1 MSKKRL
7 IMNILLILAAAAVIL
22 MGVRLFQ
29 DRKYNLISISMAF
42 LSCVPF
48 YMAYE
53 KREGSIRRMVVL
65 AVMVA
70 VSVAGRL
77 VFVVTPGF
85 KPVTAIVVI
94 AAIYMGSESGFLI
107 GSLSAIIS
115 NMFYGQG
122 PWTPF
127 QMLAW
132 GSLGLIAGLPVMQ
145 KILKNRGILA
155 VYGFLA
161 GFGYSAIMDIW
172 SVLSFDGSFS
182 LVRYLTVLA
191 AALPVSMEYAV
202 SNVVFLMLGVGPI
215 GRKLKRINIKH
226 GIFY

>member
-7 IMNILLILAAAAVIL
+7 TMNILLILAAAAVIL

-29 DRKYNLISISMAF
+29 DRKYNLISILMAF

-77 VFVVTPGF
+77 VFVVIPGF

-132 GSLGLIAGLPVMQ
+132 GSLGMIAGLPVMQ

-182 LVRYLTVLA
+182 LARYLTVLA
-191 AALPVSMEYAV
+191 TALPVSIEYAV
-202 SNVVFLMLGVGPI
+202 SNVVFLMLGIGPI
-215 GRKLKRINIKH
+215 GRKLKRNNIKH

>member
-1 MSKKRL
+1 MSKKR
-7 IMNILLILAAAAVIL
+7 ITINILLILAAVGVIIF
-22 MGVRLFQ
+22 GVRMFQ
-29 DRKYNLISISMAF
+29 DRRYNLISILIAF
-42 LSCVPF
+42 LACIPF

-53 KREGSIRRMVVL
+53 KKEGSIRRMVVL

-70 VSVAGRL
+70 ISVVGRL
-77 VFVVTPGF
+77 IFAVLPGF

-145 KILKNRGILA
+145 KILKKRVILA

-172 SVLSFDGSFS
+172 TVLSFDGSFS
-182 LVRYLTVLA
+182 LARYLTVLA
-191 AALPVSMEYAV
+191 MALPVSMEYAI
-202 SNVVFLMLGVGPI
+202 SNVVFLMLGIGPI

-226 GIFY
+226 GIF

>member
-1 MSKKRL
+1 MSKKR
-7 IMNILLILAAAAVIL
+7 ITINILLILAAVGVIIF
-22 MGVRLFQ
+22 GVRMFQ
-29 DRKYNLISISMAF
+29 DRKYNLISILIAF
-42 LSCVPF
+42 LACIPF

-53 KREGSIRRMVVL
+53 KKEGSIRRMVVL

-70 VSVAGRL
+70 ISVVGRL
-77 VFVVTPGF
+77 IFAVLPGF

-145 KILKNRGILA
+145 KILKKRVILA
-155 VYGFLA
+155 AYGFLA

-172 SVLSFDGSFS
+172 TVLSFDGSFS
-182 LVRYLTVLA
+182 LARYLTVLA
-191 AALPVSMEYAV
+191 MALPVSIEYAI
-202 SNVVFLMLGVGPI
+202 SNVVFLMLGIGPI

-226 GIFY
+226 GIF

>member
-1 MSKKRL
+1 MSKKR
-7 IMNILLILAAAAVIL
+7 ITINILLILAAVGVIIF
-22 MGVRLFQ
+22 GVRMFQ
-29 DRKYNLISISMAF
+29 DRKYNLISILIAF
-42 LSCVPF
+42 LACIPF
-48 YMAYE
+48 YMTYE
-53 KREGSIRRMVVL
+53 KKEGSIRRMVVL

-70 VSVAGRL
+70 ISVVGRL
-77 VFVVTPGF
+77 IFAVTPGF

-145 KILKNRGILA
+145 KILKKRVILA

-172 SVLSFDGSFS
+172 TVLSFDGSFS
-182 LVRYLTVLA
+182 LARYLTVLA
-191 AALPVSMEYAV
+191 MALPVSMEYAI
-202 SNVVFLMLGVGPI
+202 SNVVFLILGIGPI

-226 GIFY
+226 GIF

>member
-1 MSKKRL
+1 MSKKR
-7 IMNILLILAAAAVIL
+7 ITINILLILAAVGVIIF
-22 MGVRLFQ
+22 GVRMFQ
-29 DRKYNLISISMAF
+29 DRKYNLISILIAF
-42 LSCVPF
+42 LACIPF
-48 YMAYE
+48 YMTYE
-53 KREGSIRRMVVL
+53 KKEGSIRRMVVL

-70 VSVAGRL
+70 ISVVGRL
-77 VFVVTPGF
+77 IFAVLPGF

-132 GSLGLIAGLPVMQ
+132 GGLGLTAGLPVMQ
-145 KILKNRGILA
+145 KILKKRVILA

-172 SVLSFDGSFS
+172 TVLSFDGSFS
-182 LVRYLTVLA
+182 LARYLTVLA
-191 AALPVSMEYAV
+191 MALPVSMEYAI
-202 SNVVFLMLGVGPI
+202 SNVVFLMLGIGPI

-226 GIFY
+226 GIF

>member
-1 MSKKRL
+1 MSKKR
-7 IMNILLILAAAAVIL
+7 ITINILLILAAVGVIIF
-22 MGVRLFQ
+22 GVRMFQ
-29 DRKYNLISISMAF
+29 DRKYNLISILIAF
-42 LSCVPF
+42 LACIPF

-53 KREGSIRRMVVL
+53 KKEGSIRRMVVL

-70 VSVAGRL
+70 ISVVGRL
-77 VFVVTPGF
+77 IFAVLPGF

-132 GSLGLIAGLPVMQ
+132 GGLGLIAGLPVMQ

-155 VYGFLA
+155 VYGLLA

-172 SVLSFDGSFS
+172 TVLSFDGSFS
-182 LVRYLTVLA
+182 LARYLTVQVI
-191 AALPVSMEYAV
+191 ALPVSIEYAI
-202 SNVVFLMLGVGPI
+202 SNVVFLMLGIGPI

-226 GIFY
+226 GIF

>member
-1 MSKKRL
+1 MSKKR
-7 IMNILLILAAAAVIL
+7 ITINILLILAAVGVIIF
-22 MGVRLFQ
+22 GVRMFQ
-29 DRKYNLISISMAF
+29 DRKYNLISILIAF
-42 LSCVPF
+42 LACIPF

-53 KREGSIRRMVVL
+53 KKEGSIRRMVVL

-70 VSVAGRL
+70 ISVVGRL
-77 VFVVTPGF
+77 IFAVTPGF

-145 KILKNRGILA
+145 KILKKRVILA
-155 VYGFLA
+155 AYGFLA

-172 SVLSFDGSFS
+172 TVLSFDGSFS
-182 LVRYLTVLA
+182 LARYLTVLA
-191 AALPVSMEYAV
+191 MALPVSIEYAI
-202 SNVVFLMLGVGPI
+202 SNVVFLMLGIGPI

-226 GIFY
+226 GIF

>member
-7 IMNILLILAAAAVIL
+7 TMNILLILAAAAVIL

-29 DRKYNLISISMAF
+29 DRKYNLISILMAF

-77 VFVVTPGF
+77 VFVVIPGF

-132 GSLGLIAGLPVMQ
+132 GSLGMIAGLPVMQ

-182 LVRYLTVLA
+182 LARYLTVLA
-191 AALPVSMEYAV
+191 TALPVSIEYAV
-202 SNVVFLMLGVGPI
+202 SNVVFLMLGIGPI
-215 GRKLKRINIKH
+215 GIRV
-226 GIFY
+226 GG

>member
-1 MSKKRL
+1 MSKKR
-7 IMNILLILAAAAVIL
+7 ITINILLILATVGVIIFGVL
-22 MGVRLFQ
+22 MFQ
-29 DRKYNLISISMAF
+29 DRRYNLISILIAF
-42 LSCVPF
+42 LACIPF

-53 KREGSIRRMVVL
+53 KKEGSIRRMVVL

-70 VSVAGRL
+70 ISVVGRL
-77 VFVVTPGF
+77 IFAVLPGF

-145 KILKNRGILA
+145 KILKKRVILA

-172 SVLSFDGSFS
+172 TVLSFDGSFS
-182 LVRYLTVLA
+182 LARYLTVLA
-191 AALPVSMEYAV
+191 MALPVSMEYAI
-202 SNVVFLMLGVGPI
+202 SNVVFLMLGIGPI

-226 GIFY
+226 GIF

>member
-1 MSKKRL
+1 MSKKR
-7 IMNILLILAAAAVIL
+7 ITINILLILAAVGVIIF
-22 MGVRLFQ
+22 GVRMFQ
-29 DRKYNLISISMAF
+29 DRKYNLISILIAF
-42 LSCVPF
+42 LACIPF

-53 KREGSIRRMVVL
+53 KKEGSIRRMVVL

-70 VSVAGRL
+70 ISVVGRL
-77 VFVVTPGF
+77 IFAVLPGF

-132 GSLGLIAGLPVMQ
+132 GGLGLTAGLPVMQ
-145 KILKNRGILA
+145 KILKKRVILA

-172 SVLSFDGSFS
+172 TVLSFDGSFS
-182 LVRYLTVLA
+182 LARYLTVLA
-191 AALPVSMEYAV
+191 MALPVSMEYAI
-202 SNVVFLMLGVGPI
+202 SNVIFLMLGIGPI

-226 GIFY
+226 GIF

>member
-1 MSKKRL
+1 MSKKR
-7 IMNILLILAAAAVIL
+7 ITINILLVLAAVGVIIF
-22 MGVRLFQ
+22 GVRMFQ
-29 DRKYNLISISMAF
+29 DRKYNLISILIAF
-42 LSCVPF
+42 LACIPF

-53 KREGSIRRMVVL
+53 KKEGSIRRMVVL

-70 VSVAGRL
+70 ISVVGRL
-77 VFVVTPGF
+77 IFAVTPGF

-132 GSLGLIAGLPVMQ
+132 GGLGLIAGLPVMQ
-145 KILKNRGILA
+145 KILQKRVILA

-172 SVLSFDGSFS
+172 TVLSFDGSFS
-182 LVRYLTVLA
+182 LARYLTVQVI
-191 AALPVSMEYAV
+191 ALPVSIEYAI
-202 SNVVFLMLGVGPI
+202 SNVVFLMLGIGPI

-226 GIFY
+226 GIF

>member
-1 MSKKRL
+1 MSKKR
-7 IMNILLILAAAAVIL
+7 ITINILLILAAVGVIIF
-22 MGVRLFQ
+22 GVRMFQ
-29 DRKYNLISISMAF
+29 DRKYNLISILIAF
-42 LSCVPF
+42 LACIPF
-48 YMAYE
+48 YMTYE
-53 KREGSIRRMVVL
+53 KKEGSIRRMVVL

-70 VSVAGRL
+70 ISVVGRL
-77 VFVVTPGF
+77 IFAVLPGF

-132 GSLGLIAGLPVMQ
+132 GGLGLTAGLPVMQ
-145 KILKNRGILA
+145 KILKKRVILA

-172 SVLSFDGSFS
+172 TVLSFDGSFS
-182 LVRYLTVLA
+182 LARYLTVLA
-191 AALPVSMEYAV
+191 MALPVSMEYAI
-202 SNVVFLMLGVGPI
+202 SNVIFLMLGIGPI

-226 GIFY
+226 GIF

>member
-1 MSKKRL
+1 MSKKR
-7 IMNILLILAAAAVIL
+7 ITINILLILAAVGVIIF
-22 MGVRLFQ
+22 GVRMFQ
-29 DRKYNLISISMAF
+29 DRKYNLISILIAF
-42 LSCVPF
+42 LACIPF

-53 KREGSIRRMVVL
+53 KKEGSIRRMVVL

-70 VSVAGRL
+70 ISVVGRL
-77 VFVVTPGF
+77 IFAVLPGF

-132 GSLGLIAGLPVMQ
+132 GGLGLIAGLPVMQ
-145 KILKNRGILA
+145 KILQKRVILA

-172 SVLSFDGSFS
+172 TVLSFDGSFS
-182 LVRYLTVLA
+182 LARYLTVQVI
-191 AALPVSMEYAV
+191 ALPVSIEYAI
-202 SNVVFLMLGVGPI
+202 SNVVFLMLGIGPI

-226 GIFY
+226 GIF

>member
-1 MSKKRL
+1 MSKKR
-7 IMNILLILAAAAVIL
+7 ITINILLILAAVGVIIF
-22 MGVRLFQ
+22 GVRMFQ
-29 DRKYNLISISMAF
+29 DRKYNLISILIAF
-42 LSCVPF
+42 LACIPF

-53 KREGSIRRMVVL
+53 KKEGSIRRMVVL

-70 VSVAGRL
+70 ISVVGRL
-77 VFVVTPGF
+77 IFAVLPGF

-132 GSLGLIAGLPVMQ
+132 GGLGLTAGLPVMQ
-145 KILKNRGILA
+145 KILQKRVILA

-172 SVLSFDGSFS
+172 TVLSFDGSFS
-182 LVRYLTVLA
+182 LARYLTVLA
-191 AALPVSMEYAV
+191 MALPVSMEYAI
-202 SNVVFLMLGVGPI
+202 SNVIFLMLGIGPI

-226 GIFY
+226 GIF

>member
-1 MSKKRL
+1 MSKKR
-7 IMNILLILAAAAVIL
+7 ITINILLILAAVWVIIF
-22 MGVRLFQ
+22 GVRMFQ
-29 DRKYNLISISMAF
+29 DRKYNLISILIAF
-42 LSCVPF
+42 LACIPF

-53 KREGSIRRMVVL
+53 KKEGSIRRMVVL

-70 VSVAGRL
+70 ISVVGRL
-77 VFVVTPGF
+77 IFAVLPGF

-145 KILKNRGILA
+145 KILKKRVILA
-155 VYGFLA
+155 TYGFLA

-172 SVLSFDGSFS
+172 TVLSFDGSFS
-182 LVRYLTVLA
+182 LARYLTVLA
-191 AALPVSMEYAV
+191 MALPVSIEYAI
-202 SNVVFLMLGVGPI
+202 SNVVFLMLGIGPI

-226 GIFY
+226 GIF

>member
-1 MSKKRL
+1 MSKKR
-7 IMNILLILAAAAVIL
+7 ITINILLILAAVGVIIF
-22 MGVRLFQ
+22 GVRMFQ
-29 DRKYNLISISMAF
+29 DRKYNLISILIAF
-42 LSCVPF
+42 LACIPF

-53 KREGSIRRMVVL
+53 KKEGSIRRMVVL

-70 VSVAGRL
+70 ISVVGRL
-77 VFVVTPGF
+77 IFAVLPGF

-132 GSLGLIAGLPVMQ
+132 GGLGLTAGLPVMQ
-145 KILKNRGILA
+145 KILKKRVILA

-172 SVLSFDGSFS
+172 TVLSFDGSFS
-182 LVRYLTVLA
+182 LARYLTVLA
-191 AALPVSMEYAV
+191 MALPVSMEYAI
-202 SNVVFLMLGVGPI
+202 SNVVFLMLGIGPI

-226 GIFY
+226 GIF

>member
-1 MSKKRL
+1 MSKKR
-7 IMNILLILAAAAVIL
+7 ITINILLILAAVGVIIF
-22 MGVRLFQ
+22 GVRMFQ
-29 DRKYNLISISMAF
+29 DRKYNLISILIAF
-42 LSCVPF
+42 LACIPF

-53 KREGSIRRMVVL
+53 KKEGSIRRMVVL

-70 VSVAGRL
+70 ISVVGRL
-77 VFVVTPGF
+77 IFAVLPGF

-145 KILKNRGILA
+145 KILKKRVILA
-155 VYGFLA
+155 AYGFLA

-172 SVLSFDGSFS
+172 TVLSFDGSFS
-182 LVRYLTVLA
+182 LARYLTVQVI
-191 AALPVSMEYAV
+191 ALPVSIEYAI
-202 SNVVFLMLGVGPI
+202 SNVVFLMLGIGPI

-226 GIFY
+226 GIF

>member
-1 MSKKRL
+1 MSKKR
-7 IMNILLILAAAAVIL
+7 ITINVLLILAAFGVIVF
-22 MGVRLFQ
+22 GVRMFQ
-29 DRKYNLISISMAF
+29 DRRYNLISILIAF
-42 LSCVPF
+42 LACIPF

-53 KREGSIRRMVVL
+53 KKEGNIRRMVVL

-70 VSVAGRL
+70 ISVVGRL
-77 VFVVTPGF
+77 IFAVLPGF

-172 SVLSFDGSFS
+172 TVLSFDGSFS
-182 LVRYLTVLA
+182 LARYLTVQA
-191 AALPVSMEYAV
+191 IALPVSIEYAI
-202 SNVVFLMLGVGPI
+202 SNVVFLMLGIGPI

-226 GIFY
+226 GIF

>member
-1 MSKKRL
+1 MSKKR
-7 IMNILLILAAAAVIL
+7 ITINILLILAAVGVIIFGVL
-22 MGVRLFQ
+22 MFQ
-29 DRKYNLISISMAF
+29 DRRYNLISILIAF
-42 LSCVPF
+42 LACIPF

-53 KREGSIRRMVVL
+53 KKEGSIRRMVVL

-70 VSVAGRL
+70 ISVVGRL
-77 VFVVTPGF
+77 IFAVLPGF

-145 KILKNRGILA
+145 KILKKRVILA

-172 SVLSFDGSFS
+172 TVLSFDGSFS
-182 LVRYLTVLA
+182 LARYLTVLA
-191 AALPVSMEYAV
+191 MALPVSMEYAI
-202 SNVVFLMLGVGPI
+202 SNVVFLMLGIGPI

-226 GIFY
+226 GIF

>member
-1 MSKKRL
+1 MRKKR
-7 IMNILLILAAAAVIL
+7 ITMNILLILAAGAVIIF
-22 MGVRLFQ
+22 GVRMFQ
-29 DRKYNLISISMAF
+29 DRKYNLISILIAF
-42 LSCVPF
+42 LACIPF

-53 KREGSIRRMVVL
+53 KKEGSIRRMVVL

-70 VSVAGRL
+70 ISVVGRL
-77 VFVVTPGF
+77 IFAVTPGF

-107 GSLSAIIS
+107 GSLSAVIS

-145 KILKNRGILA
+145 KILKNRGLLA
-155 VYGFLA
+155 VYGFQA
-161 GFGYSAIMDIW
+161 GFGYSAVMDIW
-172 SVLSFDGSFS
+172 TVLSFDGSFS
-182 LVRYLTVLA
+182 LARYLTVVVI
-191 AALPVSMEYAV
+191 ALPVSIEYAI
-202 SNVVFLMLGVGPI
+202 SNVVFLMLGIGPI

-226 GIFY
+226 GIF

>member
-1 MSKKRL
+1 MSKKR
-7 IMNILLILAAAAVIL
+7 ITINILLILAAVGVIIF
-22 MGVRLFQ
+22 GVRMFQ
-29 DRKYNLISISMAF
+29 DRKYNLISILIAF
-42 LSCVPF
+42 LACIPF

-53 KREGSIRRMVVL
+53 KKEGSIRRMVVL

-70 VSVAGRL
+70 ISVVGRL
-77 VFVVTPGF
+77 IFAVTPGF

-132 GSLGLIAGLPVMQ
+132 GGLGLIAGLPVMQ
-145 KILKNRGILA
+145 KILKKRVILA
-155 VYGFLA
+155 AYGFLA

-172 SVLSFDGSFS
+172 TVLSFDGSFS
-182 LVRYLTVLA
+182 LARYLTVLA
-191 AALPVSMEYAV
+191 MALPVSIEYAI
-202 SNVVFLMLGVGPI
+202 SNVVFLMLGIGPI

-226 GIFY
+226 GIF

>member
-1 MSKKRL
+1 MSKKR
-7 IMNILLILAAAAVIL
+7 ITMNILLILAAGAVIIF
-22 MGVRLFQ
+22 GVRMFQ
-29 DRKYNLISISMAF
+29 DRKYNLISILIAF
-42 LSCVPF
+42 LACIPF

-53 KREGSIRRMVVL
+53 KKEGSIRRMVVL

-70 VSVAGRL
+70 ISVVGRL
-77 VFVVTPGF
+77 IFAVTPGF

-107 GSLSAIIS
+107 GSLSAVIS

-145 KILKNRGILA
+145 KILKNRGLLA
-155 VYGFLA
+155 VYGFQA
-161 GFGYSAIMDIW
+161 GFGYSAVMDIW
-172 SVLSFDGSFS
+172 TVLSFDGSFN
-182 LVRYLTVLA
+182 LPRYLTVVVI
-191 AALPVSMEYAV
+191 ALPVSIEYAI
-202 SNVVFLMLGVGPI
+202 SNVVFLMLGIGPI

-226 GIFY
+226 GIF

>member
-1 MSKKRL
+1 MSKKR
-7 IMNILLILAAAAVIL
+7 ITINILLILAAVGVIIF
-22 MGVRLFQ
+22 GVRMFQ
-29 DRKYNLISISMAF
+29 DRKYNLISILIAF
-42 LSCVPF
+42 LACIPF
-48 YMAYE
+48 YMTYE
-53 KREGSIRRMVVL
+53 KKEGSIRRMVVL

-70 VSVAGRL
+70 ISVVGRL
-77 VFVVTPGF
+77 IFAVLPGF

-145 KILKNRGILA
+145 KILKKRVILA

-172 SVLSFDGSFS
+172 TVLSFDGSFS
-182 LVRYLTVLA
+182 LARYLTVLA
-191 AALPVSMEYAV
+191 MALPVSMEYAI
-202 SNVVFLMLGVGPI
+202 SNVVFLMLGIGPI

-226 GIFY
+226 GIF